1 MWYFSK
7 CVLIICVFRGN
18 LLIICY
24 GRIMWSQK
32 VVCILDSMCGP
43 VSIMNCSKKINV
55 LYYCVICGPIF
66 DYVVV
71 LYTKRK
77 IKHQNFE
84 IDHLDITSIHNL
96 YEKQLNYENVQHF
109 YVMEF

>member
-1 MWYFSK
+1 M
-7 CVLIICVFRGN
+7 
-18 LLIICY
+18 
-24 GRIMWSQK
+24 
-32 VVCILDSMCGP
+32 
-43 VSIMNCSKKINV
+43 

-96 YEKQLNYENVQHF
+96 YEEKLNYENVQHF
-109 YVMEF
+109 YVMEFGLRITEDQLLGGLHLIYKNNFLKLPQVHGSQVIKWISH